1 MNSNLSPKIYKAN
14 KVLGNKLV
22 FRDATDDDAGFI
34 LNLRTDNQKSRY
46 LSVTINDFA
55 KQKQW
60 LNDYAQLEDQAYFI
74 IESLSGELLG
84 TVRLYDPQ
92 QKSFCWGSWILVQG
106 ALQSAAIESA
116 LMVYS
121 YALDHL
127 GFSGAHFD
135 VRKGN
140 KHVWH
145 FHERFGAQRVGES
158 EIDYFYEIN
167 AERIC
172 AARNKYKKYLPENVN
187 VIGVRSNES

>member
-1 MNSNLSPKIYKAN
+1 MNTNSIPRIYKAK
-14 KVLGNKLV
+14 KVFGNRLV
-22 FRDATDDDAGFI
+22 FRNASTSDADFI
-34 LNLRTDNQKSRY
+34 LSLRTDDQKSRY
-46 LSVTINDFA
+46 LSATANDLE
-55 KQKQW
+55 KQIQW
-60 LNDYAQLEDQAYFI
+60 LNDYENVQNQVYFI

-92 QKSFCWGSWILVQG
+92 EKSFCWGSWILIQG
-106 ALQSAAIESA
+106 APQSAAIESA

-127 GFSGAHFD
+127 GFLGAHFD

-140 KHVWH
+140 EHVWH

-167 AERIC
+167 VEKIRASC
-172 AARNKYKKYLPENVN
+172 SKYKKYLPEKVM
-187 VIGVRSNES
+187 VIGVNSNES